1 MLLNILSSPLSNSM
15 EKIES
20 IDMRHDFRELT
31 DLQMNSFILV
41 MEEFSMELTPATNF
55 ATLFVRMEY
64 FNFSIWVTKCS
75 DFYTHYKYAFEI
87 FWNKRI
93 YKV

>member
-1 MLLNILSSPLSNSM
+1 
-15 EKIES
+15 
-20 IDMRHDFRELT
+20 
-31 DLQMNSFILV
+31 

-55 ATLFVRMEY
+55 TTLFVRMEY
-64 FNFSIWVTKCS
+64 FNFSIWVTKCR

>member
-1 MLLNILSSPLSNSM
+1 
-15 EKIES
+15 
-20 IDMRHDFRELT
+20 
-31 DLQMNSFILV
+31 MNSFILV

-55 ATLFVRMEY
+55 TTLFVRMEY

-87 FWNKRI
+87 FWNKRKSKIKRQILFISFCSRLFQMHICNVYKKI
-93 YKV
+93 YNL